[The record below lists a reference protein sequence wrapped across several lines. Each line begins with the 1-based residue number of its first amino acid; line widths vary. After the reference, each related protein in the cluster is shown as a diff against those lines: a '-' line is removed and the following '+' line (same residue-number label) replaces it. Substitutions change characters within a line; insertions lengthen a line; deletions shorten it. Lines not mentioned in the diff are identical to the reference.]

1 MFLIFIYCQIKIF
14 QKFSQKNKSI
24 KNCFDVSLGIRSTAA
39 SPNYAQVDLAANL
52 FLFEQCLKVISIRFF
67 ELLKKK
73 ILFLISIL
81 IKFLQPKSSVKFIIY
96 VAMLH
101 GELLRPTSPFFE
113 AKERVVDA
121 LFAQRELPF
130 VVLRPAPYQEDLA
143 DIMSAV
149 DAVNRIF
156 LF

>member
-1 MFLIFIYCQIKIF
+1 
-14 QKFSQKNKSI
+14 
-24 KNCFDVSLGIRSTAA
+24 
-39 SPNYAQVDLAANL
+39 
-52 FLFEQCLKVISIRFF
+52 
-67 ELLKKK
+67 
-73 ILFLISIL
+73 
-81 IKFLQPKSSVKFIIY
+81 
-96 VAMLH
+96 MLH

-156 LF
+156 FVLKIIIIFLTYMRRI